1 MTAKKAEK
9 DTAPEKKEETTGTEE
24 VAVPKKFE
32 ALVKQI
38 EELSLLDAS
47 ELVSILEKKLGVSAA
62 APMMMA
68 GAATPAAGE
77 AEDSVPS
84 TVTVELTD
92 VGSNKIGVIKALRAI
107 TELGLKE
114 AKDLADGAP
123 AVVKE
128 NVAREEAEEMKKQL
142 EEAGGTVTLK

>member
-77 AEDSVPS
+77 AEDSAPS

>member
-77 AEDSVPS
+77 AEDSTPS